1 LAKLTPTDL
10 GPDTAVLV
18 VGMGRFGA
26 AIATTLDDAGTD
38 VLAVEKDP
46 HLIQTWSGRLPIV
59 EADTTNPEALEQL
72 GAREFPIAVVGI
84 GSSLE
89 ASVLTTGNLVDIGT
103 QLIWAKAISA
113 EHGRIL
119 KRIGAHHVVYP
130 EHDAGTRVAH
140 LVSGRMLDFIEME
153 DDFTIVKMRA
163 PKSIQGATIGQS
175 QIRSKYGITVLGMKR
190 AGQPFVYTTDE
201 TRIEEDDMLILSGD
215 TSHLED
221 FARRA

>member
-1 LAKLTPTDL
+1 MAKLTPTDL

-18 VGMGRFGA
+18 IGMGRFGA
-26 AIATTLDDAGTD
+26 AIATTLDEAGTD

-163 PKSIQGATIGQS
+163 PKSIQGATIGRS
-175 QIRSKYGITVLGMKR
+175 QIRSKFGVTVLGMKR
-190 AGQPFVYTTDE
+190 AGQPFVYTTDA

-215 TSHLED
+215 TSHLEE